1 MPLYCKMPGASQ
13 DCFRNNPTNI
23 QKRKVQPVNREVL
36 GTHIKQWDMIF
47 MGNSKEVLE
56 YNNIKYKVS
65 IVFDLRGMMLDL
77 SRAVMDMSSMRPF
90 TWMANIELELN
101 FWRTTNIG
109 EFSAKPSC
117 FLRNRYFLRSSQKVP
132 WVSLRYIPISP
143 AR

>member
-1 MPLYCKMPGASQ
+1 MGYDLYG
-13 DCFRNNPTNI
+13 D
-23 QKRKVQPVNREVL
+23 
-36 GTHIKQWDMIF
+36 
-47 MGNSKEVLE
+47 SKEALE

-65 IVFDLRGMMLDL
+65 IVSDLRGMMLDL

-101 FWRTTNIG
+101 FCRTTNMG
-109 EFSAKPSC
+109 DCSAKPSC
-117 FLRNRYFLRSSQKVP
+117 FLRNRYFLRSSQNVP